1 MSTTNKNSQ
10 SEGTDTASSKSSSTL
25 PWIAGVIFVLGLAM
39 MAGLYWSSTMT
50 VNRVQFSGN
59 HYASTS
65 ELRAVDVPTG
75 ISPDSINFSSIMS
88 QFEKIP
94 YVKQA
99 DISVEPSGNLIV
111 NIIER
116 QPIALLSDGGEKVY
130 VDENGIRLPMRLGK
144 AADVPILYGF
154 SATPMTDTLRSDAFK
169 AVSDFLI
176 TVFDNKVSN
185 ATISEVA
192 WTQDEGIVALTNQ
205 NGVKL
210 VFGKSDFATRLRNW
224 EAFYGEVIKQK
235 GINAM
240 RSIDLR
246 FEGQIVTREKEIE

>member
-1 MSTTNKNSQ
+1 MSNNKKHTTEK
-10 SEGTDTASSKSSSTL
+10 GTDTASSESSSSTL
-25 PWIAGVIFVLGLAM
+25 PWITGVVLVLALAV

-59 HYASTS
+59 HYVSIS
-65 ELRAVDVPTG
+65 ELQSVEVPTG
-75 ISPDSINFSSIMS
+75 MSPDSMNFSSIMN
-88 QFEKIP
+88 QFEQIP
-94 YVKQA
+94 YVQQA
-99 DISVEPSGNLIV
+99 DISVEPSGNLMIS
-111 NIIER
+111 ITER
-116 QPIALLSDGGEKVY
+116 QPIALLSDGDKKIY
-130 VDENGIRLPMRLGK
+130 VDENGIRLPMKLGK

-154 SATPMTDTLRSDAFK
+154 NATPMTDTLKSDSFK
-169 AVSDFLI
+169 TTSDFLM

-192 WTQDEGIVALTNQ
+192 WTQEEGIVALTNQ

-210 VFGKSDFATRLRNW
+210 IFGKGDFTTRLRNW

-235 GINAM
+235 GIDAM

-246 FEGQIVTREKEIE
+246 FEGQIVTREK